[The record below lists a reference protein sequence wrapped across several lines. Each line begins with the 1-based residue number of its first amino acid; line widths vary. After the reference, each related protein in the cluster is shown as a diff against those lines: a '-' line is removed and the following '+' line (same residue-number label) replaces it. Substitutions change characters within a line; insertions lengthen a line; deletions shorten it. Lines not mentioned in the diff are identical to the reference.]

1 MWRLLSQSQ
10 LEHSHRP
17 YNLLDS
23 ENTIRTHRMMILDNL
38 ALFLR
43 IVEKGGSAAAG
54 RELGL
59 SAASVSE
66 RLVALE
72 KYYGAALLRRTT
84 RAINL
89 TDEGRLLV
97 EGARRLLAEADEL
110 EALIRLGVEKI
121 SGPIRLS
128 APIDLGRSY
137 VVPTLDAFLAEHPE
151 VTIDL
156 NLTDGY
162 VDLVGQGQDF
172 AIRYGELAD
181 STLRVKRLAENRRI
195 VCASPAY
202 LRNKGRPQHPDD
214 LADHE
219 CILMRFGQTID
230 RDWPFLID
238 GKVRRVVVRGQRI
251 ANDGGLVRDWCLHGY
266 GLARKSLWDVDADL
280 KAGTLVELLQEF
292 SPGGTGLQIVYPA
305 TQDQPKRVR
314 LLIDR
319 IAEAFSEL

>member
-1 MWRLLSQSQ
+1 
-10 LEHSHRP
+10 
-17 YNLLDS
+17 
-23 ENTIRTHRMMILDNL
+23 MMTLGNL

-43 IVEKGGSAAAG
+43 IVEKGSLAAAG

-72 KYYGAALLRRTT
+72 KYYGAALLNRTT
-84 RAINL
+84 RAISL

-97 EGARRLLAEADEL
+97 QGARRLLAEADEL

-128 APIDLGRSY
+128 APIDLGRSTL
-137 VVPTLDAFLAEHPE
+137 VPILDAFLAEHPE
-151 VTIDL
+151 VTVDL

-181 STLRVKRLAENRRI
+181 STLRVKRLVENQRI
-195 VCASPAY
+195 VCAAPAY
-202 LRNKGRPQHPDD
+202 LATRGTPQHPDD
-214 LADHE
+214 LVQHE
-219 CILMRFGQTID
+219 CLVMRYGLTTD

-238 GKVRRVVVRGQRI
+238 GKERRVVVQGHRI
-251 ANDGGLVRDWCLHGY
+251 ANDGELVRVWCRN
-266 GLARKSLWDVDADL
+266 GLGIARKSRLDVEADL
-280 KAGTLVELLQEF
+280 KTGNLVEVLQDF
-292 SPGGTGLQIVYPA
+292 SSGDTGLQIVYPA
-305 TQDQPKRVR
+305 TQAQSKRVR
-314 LLIDR
+314 FLIER
-319 IAEAFSEL
+319 IAKAFSSSSSTV

>member
-1 MWRLLSQSQ
+1 
-10 LEHSHRP
+10 
-17 YNLLDS
+17 
-23 ENTIRTHRMMILDNL
+23 MMILDNL

-43 IVEKGGSAAAG
+43 IVEKGGLAAAG

-72 KYYGAALLRRTT
+72 RYYGAALLHRTT
-84 RAINL
+84 RAISL

-97 EGARRLLAEADEL
+97 EGAKRLLAEADEL
-110 EALIRLGVEKI
+110 EARIRFGVKKI

-137 VVPTLDAFLAEHPE
+137 LVPVLDAFLAEHPE

-162 VDLVGQGQDF
+162 VDLVGQGQDL

-181 STLRVKRLAENRRI
+181 STLRVKRLGHNRRV
-195 VCASPAY
+195 VCASPEY
-202 LRNKGRPQHPDD
+202 LRDKGLPQHPDD
-214 LADHE
+214 LAHHE

-230 RDWPFLID
+230 REWPFQID
-238 GKVRRVVVRGQRI
+238 GEARRIVVRGHRI
-251 ANDGGLVRDWCLHGY
+251 ANDGGLVRDWCRNGY
-266 GLARKSLWDVDADL
+266 GIARKSIWDIEADL
-280 KAGTLVELLQEF
+280 KAGTLVELLREF
-292 SPGGTGLQIVYPA
+292 SAGSTGLQIVYPA

-314 LLIDR
+314 LLIER
-319 IAEAFSEL
+319 IGEAFSSSGP